1 MKYSG
6 RHVGVIPY
14 GCFDRTGQFEG
25 SRRLFAV
32 GYSSGD
38 GHARIGVERPF
49 HRHQLYGNF
58 RSSGPLARMN
68 VEASSTANDWP
79 GAHLPPQTPYRALST
94 KSDTSPVY
102 HSSHLPNIHLPLITR
117 MGGRDCFEWNDSGQP
132 SISSAIEIRVY
143 LSSPRS
149 WSQAGRAGV
158 EFQLSLKVKY
168 KF

>member
-6 RHVGVIPY
+6 RHVGVIAY

-117 MGGRDCFEWNDSGQP
+117 MGGIVFSGTTPASHPSLRQLGYGYISHHQGAGARLVAQGWNSN
-132 SISSAIEIRVY
+132 
-143 LSSPRS
+143 
-149 WSQAGRAGV
+149 
-158 EFQLSLKVKY
+158 
-168 KF
+168 